1 MTNNRKTTSKAHT
14 TVRTTVRSVL
24 AGFDAGARIRHGA
37 QVPKDHPSRRRS

>member
-1 MTNNRKTTSKAHT
+1 MTNYKKNPSKVRS
-14 TVRTTVRSVL
+14 TVRTVRSVL